1 MYILYLCA
9 KLLEDMG
16 IELHDQIEYLSDF
29 RMDKKE
35 DKEFRRYKSLN
46 FLQTIIDSNFIE
58 GKKYVDTIQLSLFL
72 DERSLSANRYWQM
85 LQKNNLPNERKRNA
99 LWSMLHMH
107 FNRLIGI
114 NRQQENLALSY
125 LRKILYIKKQ
135 KINNFK

>member
-1 MYILYLCA
+1 
-9 KLLEDMG
+9 MG

-72 DERSLSANRYWQM
+72 D
-85 LQKNNLPNERKRNA
+85 
-99 LWSMLHMH
+99 
-107 FNRLIGI
+107 
-114 NRQQENLALSY
+114 
-125 LRKILYIKKQ
+125 
-135 KINNFK
+135 

>member
-1 MYILYLCA
+1 
-9 KLLEDMG
+9 
-16 IELHDQIEYLSDF
+16 
-29 RMDKKE
+29 
-35 DKEFRRYKSLN
+35 
-46 FLQTIIDSNFIE
+46 
-58 GKKYVDTIQLSLFL
+58 
-72 DERSLSANRYWQM
+72 M